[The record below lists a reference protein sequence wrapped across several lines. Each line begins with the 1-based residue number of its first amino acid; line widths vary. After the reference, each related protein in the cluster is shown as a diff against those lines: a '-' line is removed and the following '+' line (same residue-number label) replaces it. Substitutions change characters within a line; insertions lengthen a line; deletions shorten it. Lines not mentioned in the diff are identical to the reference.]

1 MSLPGDWT
9 AGNTTTH
16 THTQRRL
23 QKDHMHKL
31 LCVCVCVLGHVGPP
45 LPCNY
50 VKLID
55 VAEMSYYAAEG
66 EGEVSH
72 RCVSLLKPDPRN

>member
-9 AGNTTTH
+9 AGNTTLH

-31 LCVCVCVLGHVGPP
+31 LCVCVLGHVGPP

>member
-1 MSLPGDWT
+1 
-9 AGNTTTH
+9 
-16 THTQRRL
+16 
-23 QKDHMHKL
+23 MHKL
-31 LCVCVCVLGHVGPP
+31 LCVCVLGHVGPP

-72 RCVSLLKPDPRN
+72 RCVSQLLKPDPRN